1 MKRTI
6 KTIALCAVLGFS
18 AVGCQKEEHMKNIN
32 VVAADET
39 SRTVVYSID
48 GQSYRIELKG
58 DEAWHA
64 FLERMAIMAMDGY
77 EVVFWNENQVQQGIP
92 SKDVVTYTTAD
103 EKDAISWCN
112 SMFDAGYKVSMT
124 YDTTNHVFV
133 CIAIK

>member
-6 KTIALCAVLGFS
+6 KTIALCAVLGFC
-18 AVGCQKEEHMKNIN
+18 AVGCQKEEPMENIN
-32 VVAADET
+32 VAAADAT
-39 SRTVVYSID
+39 SRSVVYSID
-48 GQSYRIELKG
+48 GQNYRIEIKG
-58 DEAWHA
+58 SEAWQA
-64 FLERMAIMAMDGY
+64 FLERMAAMAKNGY
-77 EVVFWNENQVQQGIP
+77 EVTFWNENQVQQGIP